1 MANIPPLDGAFYVD
15 PVGWNISH
23 LFKPDKYCGQDI
35 VPLTIEM
42 AVKLIEQKSR
52 INVLTVVVDNNRITR
67 AWINIGVELD
77 CIRDTLRVPDN
88 ETIPISF
95 ITENKK
101 HDD

>member
-35 VPLTIEM
+35 IPLTLSM
-42 AVKLIEQKSR
+42 AVKLIEQKSM
-52 INVLTVVVDNNRITR
+52 INVLTVVVDNNRITH
-67 AWINIGVELD
+67 AWIYIGVDLD
-77 CIRDTLRVPDN
+77 SIRGTLRVPDN

-95 ITENKK
+95 ITENKD
-101 HDD
+101 HE